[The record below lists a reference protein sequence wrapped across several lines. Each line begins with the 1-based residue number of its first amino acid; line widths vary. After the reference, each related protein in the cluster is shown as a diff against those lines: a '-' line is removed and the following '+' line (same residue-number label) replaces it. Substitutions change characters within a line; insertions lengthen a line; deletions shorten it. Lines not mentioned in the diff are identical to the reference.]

1 MIFTEFKKKN
11 LYAEPLIIMRPK
23 LFSFVVLYPV
33 ILGVHKIVRSVSL
46 LFFLRVGGTFD
57 IIYRKLH
64 YI

>member
-33 ILGVHKIVRSVSL
+33 ILGVHKIVMECFSS
-46 LFFLRVGGTFD
+46 FFFAGRGNL
-57 IIYRKLH
+57 
-64 YI
+64 